1 MSFSNIWDLRR
12 FRMVTKVTLA
22 QKAFS
27 KLTKISTE
35 SYNHF
40 SFTVKLL
47 ANSMT
52 VYNAAFPIGR
62 KFPIRKKNILLDI
75 CALKQDIFL
84 RSLRFLST
92 LTVSQAVFKLKSK

>member
-47 ANSMT
+47 AKSMT
-52 VYNAAFPIGR
+52 AYNAAFPIGR
-62 KFPIRKKNILLDI
+62 KFPIRGKKYSPRHLCIKTGHI
-75 CALKQDIFL
+75 FAL
-84 RSLRFLST
+84 T
-92 LTVSQAVFKLKSK
+92 EVFKYVNCFTSSF